1 MEKAST
7 RMGELR
13 MNKWNEVCS
22 RGGKKKAKQIKD
34 AEREK
39 SPSSTPSDHNPMPGN
54 LRRQVISSSAENGKK
69 NNK

>member
-22 RGGKKKAKQIKD
+22 RGEKKTKQIKD

-39 SPSSTPSDHNPMPGN
+39 SPSSTPSDHNPMSGN

-69 NNK
+69 DNK